1 MTPDDLPPEDRAL
14 LRATAHRYGDA
25 EAVVRAVDN
34 DDRDGLARLLAGM
47 DADEL
52 RGTVLA
58 LARIITGTA
67 PDADTL
73 TE

>member
-1 MTPDDLPPEDRAL
+1 MTPEDRATL
-14 LRATAHRYGDA
+14 NASRNRYADA
-25 EAVVRAVDN
+25 NAVVRAVDN
-34 DDRDGLARLLAGM
+34 DDGDGLARLLAGM

-67 PDADTL
+67 PEADTL
-73 TE
+73 TG

>member
-1 MTPDDLPPEDRAL
+1 MNPEHRAL
-14 LRATAHRYGDA
+14 LRATAARYADA
-25 EAVVRAVDN
+25 NAIVQALTN
-34 DDRDGLARLLAGM
+34 DDDDGLARLLAGM

>member
-1 MTPDDLPPEDRAL
+1 MDEDYQAS
-14 LRATAHRYGDA
+14 
-25 EAVVRAVDN
+25 N
-34 DDRDGLARLLAGM
+34 DRDADEWYDQDGPDLFGM

-67 PDADTL
+67 PEADTL
-73 TE
+73 TG